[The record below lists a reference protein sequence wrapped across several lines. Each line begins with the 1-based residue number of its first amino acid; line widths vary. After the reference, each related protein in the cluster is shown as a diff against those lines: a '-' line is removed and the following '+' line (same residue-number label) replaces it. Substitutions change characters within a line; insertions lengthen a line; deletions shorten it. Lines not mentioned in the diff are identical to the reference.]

1 MAGAAPFGRD
11 VFDAGVAGDYNA
23 AESGAIAGLRGETMI
38 ENAARPKQRVLV
50 VDDHAVV
57 RQGLSQI
64 LSAQPDIRVVAEA
77 SNHGETL
84 QMLRTHRCDLLILDV
99 AMPGRSGIDTLKQ
112 VKVEH
117 PKLPVLIL
125 SMYPEDQYAFRALK
139 AGAGGYLTKMAAV
152 DQVVHAI
159 RQVASGRKDITFA
172 AGGPVGPRVPDA
184 AHDRAGTKA
193 PGDRRGAF
201 AVAQDRVGLSRAAVP
216 EAQPEHDG
224 RTHALRD
231 RARAARRTALIRG
244 GLPTGR

>member
-1 MAGAAPFGRD
+1 MIR
-11 VFDAGVAGDYNA
+11 VALA
-23 AESGAIAGLRGETMI
+23 
-38 ENAARPKQRVLV
+38 
-50 VDDHAVV
+50 DDHAVV

-159 RQVASGRKDITFA
+159 RQVASGRKYITFELA
-172 AGGPVGPRVPDA
+172 EAIADGLERSDDVPRPEVLS
-184 AHDRAGTKA
+184 DREYQTL
-193 PGDRRGAF
+193 RMI
-201 AVAQDRVGLSRAAVP
+201 AQGQKLREIGEALSLSPKTVSVY
-216 EAQPEHDG
+216 
-224 RTHALRD
+224 
-231 RARAARRTALIRG
+231 RARLCQKLNLSTTAELTRYAIEH
-244 GLPTGR
+244 GLLDELR